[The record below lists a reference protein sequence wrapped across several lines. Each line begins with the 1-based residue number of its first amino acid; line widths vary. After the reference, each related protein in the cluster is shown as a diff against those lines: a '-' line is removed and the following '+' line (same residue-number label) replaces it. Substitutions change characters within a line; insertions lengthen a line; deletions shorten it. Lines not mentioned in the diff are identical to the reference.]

1 VTNLLDK
8 IFRRKKK
15 ADYLEEDTIPLKS
28 PVRVMEE
35 EQVTK
40 PLTPLSSLIPEYE
53 GNDHRMGVEPSQL
66 FACCSQS
73 IGRQRDHNEDAMFCL
88 TTTMA
93 SNGVALPFGLYIVA
107 DGMGGHQYGE
117 VASEIAIRTMAEHLI
132 QKVFTNLIGTDQEP
146 PEEPL
151 QEIMKTGIQKAHN
164 NILNNVT
171 GGGTTLTTVTIMG
184 NQMTIGHVGDS
195 RVYAITPNGVMKPLT
210 RDHSLVKRL
219 EELGQLTPEEAALD
233 PRRNVLYHAL
243 GQGTPLEP
251 EIITAPIPHP
261 GYLLVCSDG
270 LWGVISEKTI
280 GEIILSAETLPEACQ
295 KMVDAANEAGGPDN
309 ITSILIKLPD

>member
-1 VTNLLDK
+1 MANFIDK
-8 IFRRKKK
+8 IFGRKKK
-15 ADYLEEDTIPLKS
+15 ADYIEEDTIPLKS
-28 PVRVMEE
+28 PISVAEE
-35 EQVTK
+35 EQVTR
-40 PLTPLSSLIPEYE
+40 PLTPLSGAVPQYDDTDNLNE
-53 GNDHRMGVEPSQL
+53 VEPSQL
-66 FACCSQS
+66 FACCAQS
-73 IGRQRDHNEDAMFCL
+73 VGRQRDHNEDALFCL

-93 SNGVALPFGLYIVA
+93 TNGGTLPFGLYIVA
-107 DGMGGHQYGE
+107 DGMGGHQHGE
-117 VASEIAIRTMAEHLI
+117 VASEIAIRTMAEHVI
-132 QKVFTNLIGTDQEP
+132 RNVFTNLIGTDNQP

-151 QEIMKTGIQKAHN
+151 QEIIKTGIHKAHN

-171 GGGTTLTTVTIMG
+171 GGGTTLTTVTILG

-195 RVYAITPNGVMKPLT
+195 RVYAITPDGFMKPLT

-219 EELGQLTPEEAALD
+219 EELGQLTAEEAALD

-251 EIITAPIPHP
+251 EIISSQLPRP

-270 LWGVISEKTI
+270 LWGVISEKAI
-280 GEIILSAETLPEACQ
+280 QDIIRSAETLPEACQ